1 MTNIA
6 QEDPFYLS
14 PSTPGSLAFSGNHD
28 HSSAGIWSSWR
39 DTGAF
44 RCSQCHLKVDEVNPW
59 FTLEPTPYE
68 TQTVDPPPCNVGKEK
83 ECISWD
89 YGKTAVLTLSEQQQ
103 IPQHDQST
111 CDSPPM
117 YLKSN
122 HQSHS
127 FPVWHGFAPG
137 PKPMWNTSPCDASIA
152 SYVLPPD
159 ADTSDEAL
167 FFPDSFS
174 VPPLSPIQP
183 SQRRTSSTSTISS
196 ELLQV
201 SRDLCSL
208 PLSSATTQGQDKQNI
223 TTPGQTLL
231 EECPSH
237 PATPPSPLSP
247 KDDLPSLS
255 KKRKASTEAQEQ
267 KNSHNGP
274 KSRILQLAG
283 HNLIEKRYRNKLN
296 AEIATLRD
304 RVPSLRLI
312 PKRSEEYAYREG
324 SEKLKRP
331 EPSNKFDKATIVSKA
346 VEYIL
351 YLEMCNKRLG
361 EERLAL
367 KNSVSA
373 LHKIALSG
381 LQCSE

>member
-1 MTNIA
+1 MTDIA
-6 QEDPFYLS
+6 QEDPFYPT
-14 PSTPGSLAFSGNHD
+14 PSAPGSLACSGDHD
-28 HSSAGIWSSWR
+28 HSSVGIWSSWR

-59 FTLEPTPYE
+59 FALEPTLYE
-68 TQTVDPPPCNVGKEK
+68 TQTVDPPPCNVGK
-83 ECISWD
+83 CVSWD

-103 IPQHDQST
+103 IPQHGQST
-111 CDSPPM
+111 CQSPPM

-122 HQSHS
+122 HQPHS
-127 FPVWHGFAPG
+127 FPVWSAFVPG
-137 PKPMWNTSPCDASIA
+137 PKSMWNTSPCDADIA

-159 ADTSDEAL
+159 ADISDEAL
-167 FFPDSFS
+167 FFPASFS
-174 VPPLSPIQP
+174 VPPLSPVQP
-183 SQRRTSSTSTISS
+183 SERRTSSTSTSTISS

-208 PLSSATTQGQDKQNI
+208 PLSSATTQEQDKQDI
-223 TTPGQTLL
+223 TTPDQTLL

-237 PATPPSPLSP
+237 PATPPFLLSP

-255 KKRKASTEAQEQ
+255 KKRKASTEDQEQ
-267 KNSHNGP
+267 NNSHKGP

-304 RVPSLRLI
+304 RVPSLHPI
-312 PKRSEEYAYREG
+312 PKRSEEYACREG

-331 EPSNKFDKATIVSKA
+331 EASNKFDKATIVSKA
-346 VEYIL
+346 VEYIV